1 MSRFL
6 IEREF
11 RDGLNIPLGE
21 TRAQLCRNVIDGN
34 AEDGVTLFHAYV
46 TPNRK
51 HTFCLYDAPTPVP
64 KIPAALAPAVRYRGV
79 DACQK
84 FQRRPGRNTRFT
96 SLCAPSYDLQ
106 LGVNRKGL

>member
-64 KIPAALAPAVRYRGV
+64 QNSGSAGAGGAVSWCRRLSEIPAAAGEKHTLHLPVR
-79 DACQK
+79 
-84 FQRRPGRNTRFT
+84 PE
-96 SLCAPSYDLQ
+96 L
-106 LGVNRKGL
+106 